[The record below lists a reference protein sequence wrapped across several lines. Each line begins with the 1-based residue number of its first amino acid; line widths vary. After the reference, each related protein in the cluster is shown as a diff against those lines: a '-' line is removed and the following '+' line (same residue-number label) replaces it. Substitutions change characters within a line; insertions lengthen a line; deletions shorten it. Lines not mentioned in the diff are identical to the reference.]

1 MGSAKSNRVSSGAS
15 LANCVPPPCGGGKQL
30 QPPGRQGV
38 NPCWFVAVVA
48 GGYNTRFIGLIRREK
63 NPLMGSLFSTNQ
75 WFWQERILRIAHQ
88 SSLKEAELY
97 LFVDTVYWII
107 IYELVMNYIYIY
119 IYELWFIMM
128 YHYVHYG
135 TMDIINYMILLS
147 QAAGF
152 AMEDPLDS
160 KSNDLVDMGPELSC
174 VVSAYRLALNQI
186 MSWAR

>member
-1 MGSAKSNRVSSGAS
+1 VWWWKTAAAAWSSRSKSMLICCSCSRG
-15 LANCVPPPCGGGKQL
+15 L
-30 QPPGRQGV
+30 QHLV
-38 NPCWFVAVVA
+38 HWA
-48 GGYNTRFIGLIRREK
+48 YKTRK

-88 SSLKEAELY
+88 SSLKEAEWY
-97 LFVDTVYWII
+97 LFVDKVYWII
-107 IYELVMNYIYIY
+107 IYELVMNYIYIWIM
-119 IYELWFIMM
+119 IYHDVSLCSLW
-128 YHYVHYG
+128 HYG
-135 TMDIINYMILLS
+135 HYMILLS

>member
-1 MGSAKSNRVSSGAS
+1 
-15 LANCVPPPCGGGKQL
+15 
-30 QPPGRQGV
+30 
-38 NPCWFVAVVA
+38 
-48 GGYNTRFIGLIRREK
+48 
-63 NPLMGSLFSTNQ
+63 
-75 WFWQERILRIAHQ
+75 
-88 SSLKEAELY
+88 
-97 LFVDTVYWII
+97 
-107 IYELVMNYIYIY
+107 
-119 IYELWFIMM
+119 MM

-174 VVSAYRLALNQI
+174 VVSAYLLALNQI